1 MFWRK
6 ETNRAAAFV
15 DHEYWFIS
23 MKNFYHTKPGL
34 KDWCSRLRESYQV
47 ESIRFFG
54 NFLDRELAEEV
65 GRIREV
71 SNEIIETNCDNAGRF
86 MKDMSDVIML
96 DAIYRQAAVRRPP
109 QTFVLF
115 TGDGHFQPAVR
126 YLTQDLGNRV
136 VLYGIRGTI
145 SRALREAATEVFE
158 VPEDDSLQWEC
169 FQYIVAD
176 FDRIA
181 LNHSNSDPFATFHS
195 LVTRVSNKN
204 RVPKERVELAVSE
217 MVNRGW
223 VTRKKHRV
231 SYDKPMINVLIP
243 EWDELIAVG
252 LFKP

>member
-1 MFWRK
+1 MEKNSSDSFSLEVRNRVAGLRVEQRADETPSRTIVGYAAVFDSWSDPINGWFK
-6 ETNRAAAFV
+6 EKIDRHAF
-15 DHEYWFIS
+15 D
-23 MKNFYHTKPGL
+23 
-34 KDWCSRLRESYQV
+34 DC
-47 ESIRFFG
+47 
-54 NFLDRELAEEV
+54 
-65 GRIREV
+65 
-71 SNEIIETNCDNAGRF
+71 
-86 MKDMSDVIML
+86 DMSDVIML

-243 EWDELIAVG
+243 ECDELIAVG